1 MEEKEEFS
9 SENAD
14 CQVSRKH
21 RKEKLCRQLH
31 VGIWTPGEKS
41 GLEDKVRE
49 SSAQSSKPKVRFPG
63 AGGNVSSV
71 KKKADA
77 GPLGSIW

>member
-14 CQVSRKH
+14 CQVLRKH
-21 RKEKLCRQLH
+21 RKEKLSRQLH

-49 SSAQSSKPKVRFPG
+49 SSAQSSKLKVRFPG
-63 AGGNVSSV
+63 AGECV
-71 KKKADA
+71 KCKKE
-77 GPLGSIW
+77 S

>member
-21 RKEKLCRQLH
+21 RKEKLSRQLH
-31 VGIWTPGEKS
+31 VGIGTPGEKS
-41 GLEDKVRE
+41 GLEDKVWE
-49 SSAQSSKPKVRFPG
+49 SSAQGSKPKVRFPG
-63 AGGNVSSV
+63 AGECV
-71 KKKADA
+71 KCKKE
-77 GPLGSIW
+77 S

>member
-21 RKEKLCRQLH
+21 RKELCRL
-31 VGIWTPGEKS
+31 GIGTPGEKS
-41 GLEDKVRE
+41 GLEDKVWE
-49 SSAQSSKPKVRFPG
+49 SSAQGSKPKVRFPG
-63 AGGNVSSV
+63 AEGG
-71 KKKADA
+71 
-77 GPLGSIW
+77 GG